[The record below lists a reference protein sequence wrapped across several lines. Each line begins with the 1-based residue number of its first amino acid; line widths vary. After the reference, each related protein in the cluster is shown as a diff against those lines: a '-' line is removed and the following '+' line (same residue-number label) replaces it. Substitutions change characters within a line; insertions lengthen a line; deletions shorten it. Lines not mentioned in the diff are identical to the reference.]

1 MVLKQQQSI
10 TNKAKIHEYMESTF
24 DYREQQISVTLTSA
38 SQIFEEYPRYVDF
51 ENGSLILHDFYRKYK
66 DAHSCLETRF
76 FGRFQNALVG
86 LAERKKVEV
95 TKSTDES
102 LGALVLC
109 LKVMPSVSRIKKAD
123 FSSKLGRL
131 FYFVKENASIS
142 SIVESK
148 DEIYHKQPFL
158 IVSGTLEHPLSFFLV
173 IEKTAIPVGS
183 NCAHAFHVL
192 FASFFIFRLEYPQ
205 YLDKFFLFFEQFV
218 FQIGKNIS
226 ACNQEFA
233 NCLDNV
239 ASATIPQ
246 SLKQQQQS

>member
-1 MVLKQQQSI
+1 MSSVEKRRSDFSCF
-10 TNKAKIHEYMESTF
+10 KCEKI
-24 DYREQQISVTLTSA
+24 I
-38 SQIFEEYPRYVDF
+38 
-51 ENGSLILHDFYRKYK
+51 
-66 DAHSCLETRF
+66 
-76 FGRFQNALVG
+76 GRFQNALVG

-142 SIVESK
+142 SIVETK

-226 ACNQEFA
+226 ACN
-233 NCLDNV
+233 
-239 ASATIPQ
+239 
-246 SLKQQQQS
+246 

>member
-1 MVLKQQQSI
+1 
-10 TNKAKIHEYMESTF
+10 MENI
-24 DYREQQISVTLTSA
+24 D
-38 SQIFEEYPRYVDF
+38 
-51 ENGSLILHDFYRKYK
+51 DFYRKYK

-148 DEIYHKQPFL
+148 DKIYHKQPFL
-158 IVSGTLEHPLSFFLV
+158 IVSGTLEYPLSFFLV

-183 NCAHAFHVL
+183 NCAHAFH
-192 FASFFIFRLEYPQ
+192 
-205 YLDKFFLFFEQFV
+205 
-218 FQIGKNIS
+218 NIS

-239 ASATIPQ
+239 ASATIQQ
-246 SLKQQQQS
+246 SLEQQQQS